1 MGQGS
6 IYFFLDKCIKT
17 YILHFRGRIRSCVNA
32 LLFHYTF
39 LLKTYIYMMPHLPPS
54 WCSSNFQVQ
63 CSDHCNPIGHT
74 SIACIFSSMPR
85 IRKLCSCSKCISW
98 NLLPSIASVDVPFR
112 QLLPCFWYWCI
123 TLTFIPNYKSSE
135 FSHIVWFNQLSS
147 CSHSINLVH
156 HFLKSNICSL
166 LLFVLCK
173 LLSFHNFFCMIPKF
187 WTKSTVTSSK
197 V

>member
-6 IYFFLDKCIKT
+6 LYFFLDKCIKT

-98 NLLPSIASVDVPFR
+98 NLHPAMARVDVPS
-112 QLLPCFWYWCI
+112 LNLW
-123 TLTFIPNYKSSE
+123 
-135 FSHIVWFNQLSS
+135 
-147 CSHSINLVH
+147 LVH
-156 HFLKSNICSL
+156 HLHVYAKLHCMIQSAFQ
-166 LLFVLCK
+166 
-173 LLSFHNFFCMIPKF
+173 LLSQHQPCTPFFEIEYLLAF
-187 WTKSTVTSSK
+187 SFRLVQAVVFS
-197 V
+197 